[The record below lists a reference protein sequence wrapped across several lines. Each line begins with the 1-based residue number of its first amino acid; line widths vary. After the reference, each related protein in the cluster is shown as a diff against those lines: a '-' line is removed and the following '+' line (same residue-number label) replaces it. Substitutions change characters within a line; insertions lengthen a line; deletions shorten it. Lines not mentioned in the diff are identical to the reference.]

1 MADKR
6 RLRSLAGEDD
16 PEALTARVKLPSRP
30 WSPFRNILVRI
41 IIAVG
46 ALVIAAAVV
55 YFEGDCYAD
64 RGDIGNITWIDAF
77 YYATVSLSTTGYGD
91 IVPVCESA
99 RIANIFVITPLRFIF
114 LIVLVGTTIEVLT
127 QKTRNEIRTSR
138 WRQRVEDHTVI
149 VGFGVKGRSAA
160 RMLLESGI
168 SPLSI
173 VVVSMDKSAVQDANR
188 MGLAGVLGDARRED
202 VLRDAAT
209 ERASKIIVATDED
222 DTSVLVT
229 LTARR
234 LAPKAEIVAAA
245 REAANAQIL
254 RQSGASSVIPTAE
267 SAGHLMALSRLSP
280 GAGTRRGVDPV
291 TLMEDL
297 LDSGRGLEV
306 MQRPITKEEL
316 GISPT
321 EVDKT
326 GEIVLAVIRDDVVHR
341 FDTSDIRILQKGDQL
356 VVIRHSEGNGY
367 GVAPPPES

>member
-6 RLRSLAGEDD
+6 RPVFTAADED
-16 PEALTARVKLPSRP
+16 PEAVAARVKLPSRP
-30 WSPFRNILVRI
+30 WSPIRNIVVRVA
-41 IIAVG
+41 IAVG
-46 ALVIAAAVV
+46 ALVVAAAIV
-55 YFEGDCYAD
+55 YAEGDCYAD
-64 RGDIGNITWIDAF
+64 RGDIGGITWVDAF

-99 RIANIFVITPLRFIF
+99 RIVNILIITPLRFIF

-127 QKTRNEIRTSR
+127 RKTREEFRTTR
-138 WRQRVEDHTVI
+138 WRQRVQDHTVI
-149 VGFGVKGRSAA
+149 IGFGVKGRSAA

-173 VVVSMDKSAVQDANR
+173 VVVSTDKGAVQDANR

-267 SAGHLMALSRLSP
+267 SAGHLMALSLISP
-280 GAGTRRGVDPV
+280 VAG

-306 MQRPITKEEL
+306 VQRDITKEEL
-316 GISPT
+316 GISPA
-321 EVDKT
+321 EVDAT
-326 GEIVLAVIRDDVVHR
+326 GEIVLAVIREDVVHR

-356 VVIRHSEGNGY
+356 VVIRHAESNGY
-367 GVAPPPES
+367 GVQPRPEA

>member
-6 RLRSLAGEDD
+6 QRSLPLTSSGDGD
-16 PEALTARVKLPSRP
+16 PEALNARIQLPSRS
-30 WSPFRNILVRI
+30 WSPVRNISVRFF
-41 IIAVG
+41 IAVG
-46 ALVIAAAVV
+46 ALVVTAVLV
-55 YFEGDCYAD
+55 YVEGDCYAD
-64 RGDIGNITWIDAF
+64 LGQRGQISWVDAF
-77 YYATVSLSTTGYGD
+77 YYSTVSLSTTGYGD

-99 RIANIFVITPLRFIF
+99 RLVNVFVITPLRFVF

-127 QKTRNEIRTSR
+127 RKTREEFRTTR
-138 WRQRVEDHTVI
+138 WRPRVHDHTVI

-160 RMLLESGI
+160 RLLLDNGA

-173 VVVSMDKSAVQDANR
+173 VVVARDKEAVQEANR

-234 LAPKAEIVAAA
+234 LAPKADIVTAA
-245 REAANAQIL
+245 RESANAQIL
-254 RQSGASSVIPTAE
+254 RQSGATSVIPTAE
-267 SAGHLMALSRLSP
+267 SAGHLMALSLLSP
-280 GAGTRRGVDPV
+280 VAG

-297 LDSGRGLEV
+297 LDSGRGLEIV
-306 MQRPITKEEL
+306 QRYITKEEL
-316 GISPT
+316 GISPA
-321 EVDKT
+321 EIDAR
-326 GEIVLAVIRDDVVHR
+326 GEIVLAVVRDDVVHR

-356 VVIRHSEGNGY
+356 VVIRHSDETGY
-367 GVAPPPES
+367 SVQPRPEN

>member
-1 MADKR
+1 VADKR
-6 RLRSLAGEDD
+6 RQRPVAVDDD
-16 PEALTARVKLPSRP
+16 PEALTARILLPSRP
-30 WSPFRNILVRI
+30 WSPSRNILVRVL
-41 IIAVG
+41 IAVG
-46 ALVIAAAVV
+46 ALVIAAVIV

-64 RGDIGNITWIDAF
+64 RGDIGGITWVDAF

-99 RIANIFVITPLRFIF
+99 RVVNILVITPLRFIF

-127 QKTRNEIRTSR
+127 RKTRDEIRTSR

-149 VGFGVKGRSAA
+149 IGFGVKGRSAA
-160 RMLLESGI
+160 RMLLDSGI

-173 VVVSMDKSAVQDANR
+173 VVVSMDKTAVQDANR

-267 SAGHLMALSRLSP
+267 SAGHLMALSLLSP
-280 GAGTRRGVDPV
+280 VAG

-306 MQRPITKEEL
+306 VQRAITKEEL
-316 GISPT
+316 GVSPA
-321 EVDKT
+321 EVDAS

-367 GVAPPPES
+367 HVTPPPTS

>member
-1 MADKR
+1 VADKKR
-6 RLRSLAGEDD
+6 QRTAAVDED
-16 PEALTARVKLPSRP
+16 PEALSARILLPSKP
-30 WSPFRNILVRI
+30 WSPTRNIIVRVL
-41 IIAVG
+41 IAVS
-46 ALVIAAAVV
+46 ALIVAAVIV
-55 YFEGDCYAD
+55 YAEGDCYAD
-64 RGDIGNITWIDAF
+64 RGEVGGITWVDAF

-99 RIANIFVITPLRFIF
+99 RVVNILVITPLRFIF

-127 QKTRNEIRTSR
+127 RKTRDEIRTNR

-149 VGFGVKGRSAA
+149 IGFGVKGRSAA
-160 RMLLESGI
+160 RMLLDSGI

-173 VVVSMDKSAVQDANR
+173 VVVSMDKTAVQDANR

-267 SAGHLMALSRLSP
+267 SAGHLMALSLISP
-280 GAGTRRGVDPV
+280 VAG

-306 MQRPITKEEL
+306 VQRVITKEEL
-316 GISPT
+316 GISPA
-321 EVDKT
+321 EVDAS

-367 GVAPPPES
+367 HVTPPPAS